1 VTENEPRFSVELYET
16 SRGQCP
22 VAKFIQRLSKTGEA
36 KCYHELDLLEQ
47 FGIELGFPRIKQV
60 TRVLWELRFTADH
73 SAIRLLFLIDENE
86 FIVVHGFKKQSQKIP
101 PRELTV
107 AEQRAADYREHHS

>member
-1 VTENEPRFSVELYET
+1 VTENGPRFSVELYET

-22 VAKFIQRLSKTGEA
+22 VAKFILGLSKTGEA

-47 FGIELGFPRIKQV
+47 FGVELGLPRVKQL

-73 SAIRLLFLIDENE
+73 SAIRLLFMIDGSE
-86 FIVVHGFKKQSQKIP
+86 FIVVHGFKKQSQKTP
-101 PRELTV
+101 RRELAV
-107 AEQRAADYREHHS
+107 AEQRAADYREKHS